1 MGLDISDERKM
12 NSYRNNNNIKVGLFF
27 VGLILIIGLL
37 GYSNSIVNRLR
48 DDNRNIVK
56 LYSEI
61 IAKTV
66 NEDSDTNLNFV
77 FDEIIKKVQ
86 FPIIYSDAKN
96 TPIYSRNISGI
107 ELPNQLKKPMGA
119 MDRQN
124 DPIPISYYDQIS
136 GQSIPLGFLHYGD
149 SDLIRKLQ
157 WLPYLEIGVVAMFI
171 FIGFMGFNSIRNSE
185 KRNIWVGM
193 ARETAHQLGTP
204 VSALM
209 GWVDRIKRH
218 PEESSH
224 VVQEMESD
232 LERLNQIGTRFSK
245 MGSQTVLNSI
255 SLKEL
260 VNRQT
265 GYLKKRMPSLGKDIE
280 LRLTSNE
287 DINIEGNE
295 VLLGWAIENVIR
307 NGIDSIKGELGTVEI
322 KIYSDDNYGI
332 IQLKDNGS
340 GIQKKDWRNIFRPGF
355 STKERGWGL
364 GLSLVNRIIEE
375 IHGGEI
381 KVIHSEIGVG
391 TTFEISLKKS
401 V

>member
-1 MGLDISDERKM
+1 M

-107 ELPNQLKKPMGA
+107 ELPDQLKKPMGA

-364 GLSLVNRIIEE
+364 GLSLVNRIIGE

>member
-107 ELPNQLKKPMGA
+107 ELPDQLKKPMGA

-340 GIQKKDWRNIFRPGF
+340 GIQKKDWKNIFRPGF

-364 GLSLVNRIIEE
+364 GLSLVNRIIGE

>member
-107 ELPNQLKKPMGA
+107 ELPDQLKKPMGA

-260 VNRQT
+260 INRQT

>member
-107 ELPNQLKKPMGA
+107 ELPDQLKKPMGA

-340 GIQKKDWRNIFRPGF
+340 GIQKKDWKNIFRPGF

>member
-107 ELPNQLKKPMGA
+107 ELPDQLKKPMGA

-260 VNRQT
+260 INRQT

-364 GLSLVNRIIEE
+364 GLSLVNRIIDE

>member
-1 MGLDISDERKM
+1 LGLDISDERKM

-260 VNRQT
+260 INRQT

>member
-1 MGLDISDERKM
+1 M

-107 ELPNQLKKPMGA
+107 ELPDQLKKPMGA

-364 GLSLVNRIIEE
+364 GLSLVNRIIDE

>member
-340 GIQKKDWRNIFRPGF
+340 GIQKKDWKNIFRPGF

>member
-1 MGLDISDERKM
+1 LGLDISDERKM

-107 ELPNQLKKPMGA
+107 ELPDQLKKPMGA

>member
-1 MGLDISDERKM
+1 M

-107 ELPNQLKKPMGA
+107 ELPDQLKKPMGA

-193 ARETAHQLGTP
+193 ARETANQLGTP

-340 GIQKKDWRNIFRPGF
+340 GIQKKDWKNIFRPGF

-364 GLSLVNRIIEE
+364 GLSLVNRIIGE